1 MAVTKKRSFCLIVK
15 QTIKKLFAILHNNEK
30 EK

>member
-1 MAVTKKRSFCLIVK
+1 MVVTKKRSFCLIVK
-15 QTIKKLFAILHNNEK
+15 QTKKKLFAITIYNEK